1 MSSGYMLFVSAN
13 SASLKTL
20 SETPNRF
27 ATPGRYQTGSMA
39 ALVTTLV
46 PSSVN
51 TMPSGVNLEHRNAS
65 KHSGSCT

>member
-13 SASLKTL
+13 NASRKTL

-39 ALVTTLV
+39 ALVTTEV
-46 PSSVN
+46 PSSVSTCVEIN
-51 TMPSGVNLEHRNAS
+51 Q
-65 KHSGSCT
+65 